1 MTRRVV
7 ISTLLAFAL
16 LATLAG
22 SATHAA
28 PGAVYNTA
36 TAKQVSCKTPGA
48 VSIVVSL
55 TLGTTTTLC
64 YAGVGHVD
72 VPQHFYK
79 LSAGKWHVTVYFI
92 VDFSWGSV
100 KLTPG
105 QNWQAVPV
113 IGYGYAFDIAV

>member
-7 ISTLLAFAL
+7 ISALLAFAL

-48 VSIVVSL
+48 VSIVMFGA
-55 TLGTTTTLC
+55 GTTTAC

-72 VPQHFYK
+72 APRDFNK
-79 LSAGKWHVTVYFI
+79 ISAGKWHVTVYI
-92 VDFSWGSV
+92 QADLTVGTV
-100 KLTPG
+100 KLNPG
-105 QNWQAVPV
+105 ESWQPAFPVPD
-113 IGYGYAFDIAV
+113 IFGYAFDIAV